1 MSSRKSSHLY
11 ALLVIGMIAIS
22 FSAILV
28 KWSAAPAPVIGM
40 YRLLLTNLLL
50 LPWVW
55 SYRAEWRSIQRRD
68 WFRLTMSGFFL
79 GLHFLLW
86 MESLRHT
93 TVASS
98 TALLTLE
105 PILVMA
111 GSFWLFKQRTTT
123 RAIFGV
129 AVSLFG
135 VILIGW
141 GDLKMSGQALY
152 GDLLSVLGTIAVV
165 AHMLLGQDLRQR
177 VSSYAYNFTVFLVA
191 GACLAA
197 YNLSAGYAMTGYGA
211 QEWVLFSAMAI
222 IPTVLGHMLFNW
234 LLKYMNATSI
244 SMAVLGEPVGA
255 SILAWVLLG
264 EAMNPLQMAACL
276 LLIFG
281 VWLFLVND
289 RKAPHR
295 EPVTVDVGAA

>member
-68 WFRLTMSGFFL
+68 WFRLMMSGFFL

>member
-28 KWSAAPAPVIGM
+28 KWSDAPAPVIGM

-295 EPVTVDVGAA
+295 APVTVDVGAA